1 MAVASQAILAK
12 EKIIFRFT
20 NSLYI
25 EIQVIFY
32 YNSFMGIKY
41 HYVDSPLYKI
51 ECTAK
56 ICERHF
62 TQIFKKKFANIG
74 VTQGEFC
81 VMDTIV
87 RNPEISQIELAR
99 LLLKGRAHITQ
110 MLNSLEEKGVIS
122 RTNEIKNGRQVRKTS
137 LTENGTKI
145 YNTICDTLD
154 KNFQSMTKFFDS
166 NDEKLISYLEEITE
180 IITEGEKIT
189 FN

>member
-1 MAVASQAILAK
+1 MAAVSQAILARK
-12 EKIIFRFT
+12 KMIFRFT

-62 TQIFKKKFANIG
+62 IQIFKKKFANIG

-87 RNPEISQIELAR
+87 RSPEISQIELAR

-110 MLNSLEEKGVIS
+110 MLNSLEEKGLIS
-122 RTNEIKNGRQVRKTS
+122 RTNETKNGRQVRKTS
-137 LTENGTKI
+137 LTEEGQKI
-145 YNTICDTLD
+145 YKVMCNVLD
-154 KNFQSMTKFFDS
+154 KNFEHMTKFFDGK
-166 NDEKLISYLEEITE
+166 DEKLISYLDEIKE
-180 IITEGEKIT
+180 IITEGEKVT
-189 FN
+189 FD